1 MNNKSIIKEKTIEV
15 DIEELRENVNSTLV
29 SSGWDKMLSIFV
41 NGLDFDYIVNNLV
54 DCVNAGKR
62 FTPKFKDIFNAFK
75 ECPYDDLKVVIVG
88 QDPYPQLGV
97 ADGIAFSCSNKG
109 KAEKSLQYIL
119 KQTIGDYT
127 DTGRVMYTPEEC
139 DLRRWANQGVLL
151 INTALTVQINSIGS
165 HYNLWK
171 PFTSYLFDTKNK
183 VKPNTIF
190 ILMGNKAQEWQ
201 TLIPNCQKIK
211 CSHPASAAY
220 RGGDW
225 DHNDVFNKVND
236 LLLKQNKSLIN
247 W

>member
-1 MNNKSIIKEKTIEV
+1 MNNKSIIKEKPIEV
-15 DIEELRENVNSTLV
+15 DIEQLRDSVNSTLV
-29 SSGWDKMLSIFV
+29 ESGWDKMLSIFV

-109 KAEKSLQYIL
+109 KAEKSLQYINKALGTDHTDL
-119 KQTIGDYT
+119 KY
-127 DTGRVMYTPEEC
+127 
-139 DLRRWANQGVLL
+139 WANQGVLL

-171 PFTSYLFDTKNK
+171 PFTSYLFDTINK
-183 VKPNTIF
+183 VKPDTIF
-190 ILMGNKAQEWQ
+190 VLMGNKAQEWKV
-201 TLIPNCQKIK
+201 LIPNCTKIK

-225 DHNDVFNKVND
+225 DHNDVFNKVNEI
-236 LLLKQNKSLIN
+236 LEKQNKTLIN

>member
-1 MNNKSIIKEKTIEV
+1 MNNKSIMKEKPIEV

-41 NGLDFDYIVNNLV
+41 NGLDFDHIVNNLV
-54 DCVNAGKR
+54 DCVNTGKR

-75 ECPYDDLKVVIVG
+75 ECPYNDLKVVIVG

-97 ADGIAFSCSNKG
+97 ADGIAFSCSKKD
-109 KAEKSLQYIL
+109 KAEKSLQYIN
-119 KQTIGDYT
+119 KAIGKDYT
-127 DTGRVMYTPEEC
+127 D
-139 DLRRWANQGVLL
+139 LRCWSNQGVLL

-171 PFTSYLFDTKNK
+171 PFTTYLFDTINK
-183 VKPNTIF
+183 VKPDTIF

-201 TLIPNCQKIK
+201 TLIPNCTKIK

-225 DHNDVFNKVND
+225 DHNDVFNKANS
-236 LLLKQNKSLIN
+236 LLEKQNKSLIN